1 MSAPDG
7 QRIAVAPAPAS
18 GVPGADQSIPRM
30 VSAGL
35 EASLERFS
43 DRTLLA
49 AGKVN
54 LISLEAIEKRL
65 GVRWSFRQD
74 QVYAFAS
81 RVIERGLGP
90 RGLHLR
96 VSATDFLIVH
106 PDHGRVAAQA
116 ACLRFLREILN
127 HFLGEAHMAAEGVLQ
142 VTRIAPG
149 VLDAKPSDP
158 RAAELADADPVEAV
172 PAPEPRAAEPAL
184 VAGSSAPRRIVDRWT
199 PFLAGD
205 GRTLRVSTALEPI
218 YELRGF
224 SRIGFRM
231 IRRVMVNR
239 TEEEL
244 PAQALA
250 NLSAADLLRVD
261 LATVARGID
270 RLASES
276 AGETQLSLTVPLS
289 YASLSSVRG
298 RAELVQPLREAGKL
312 VSCGVICEMLDIE
325 GVPAGA
331 LLSAVSLVRPFALL
345 VVGRLATADP
355 ALTGRLKGAGLRGLS
370 VECPPGL
377 SDAEFTAW
385 AEKTVRTAKRVAGS
399 VMVYQVASERRA
411 GELAALGATHV
422 SLIPS

>member
-1 MSAPDG
+1 MPEAGARDG
-7 QRIAVAPAPAS
+7 GQA
-18 GVPGADQSIPRM
+18 IPRM

-74 QVYAFAS
+74 QVYGFAT

-90 RGLHLR
+90 RGLQLR
-96 VSATDFLIVH
+96 VSGTDFLIVH
-106 PDHGRVAAQA
+106 PDLGRVAAQA

-127 HFLGEAHMAAEGVLQ
+127 HFLGESHMAAEGVLQ
-142 VTRIAPG
+142 VTRIASG
-149 VLDAKPSDP
+149 LLEAKPSDP
-158 RAAELADADPVEAV
+158 RATELADADPVEAV
-172 PAPEPRAAEPAL
+172 PAPAAAPAEGD
-184 VAGSSAPRRIVDRWT
+184 AEAQAPSPRRMVDRWT
-199 PFLAGD
+199 PFVAGD
-205 GRTLRVSTALEPI
+205 GRTLRVSTSLEPI

-224 SRIGFRM
+224 TRIGFRM
-231 IRRVMVNR
+231 IRRVMVGR
-239 TEEEL
+239 TDEEL
-244 PAQALA
+244 SPPALA

-261 LATVARGID
+261 LATVARGLD

-276 AGETQLSLTVPLS
+276 SGEAQLSLTIPLS

-298 RAELVQPLREAGKL
+298 RAELVQPLRDAGRL
-312 VSCGVICEMLDIE
+312 VTCGVICEMLDIE

-345 VVGRLATADP
+345 VVGRLTAGEP
-355 ALTGRLKGAGLRGLS
+355 SQTARLKGAGLRGLS
-370 VECPPGL
+370 IECPPGL
-377 SDAEFTAW
+377 GDAEFTAW
-385 AEKTVRTAKRVAGS
+385 AEKIVRPAKRVTGS
-399 VMVYQVASERRA
+399 VMVYRVASERRA
-411 GELAALGATHV
+411 GELAAIGATHV